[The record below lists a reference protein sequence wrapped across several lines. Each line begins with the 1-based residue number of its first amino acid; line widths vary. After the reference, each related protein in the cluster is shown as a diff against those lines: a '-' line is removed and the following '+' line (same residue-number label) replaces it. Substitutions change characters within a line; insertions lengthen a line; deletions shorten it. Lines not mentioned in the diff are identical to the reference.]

1 MDEDEFIFFDER
13 KEDMECEVPGCQKEK
28 YGYVQLAPRDVLMC
42 YEHWSIIV
50 DGTEAEAD
58 ALEQILWGAN

>member
-1 MDEDEFIFFDER
+1 MKRPET
-13 KEDMECEVPGCQKEK
+13 CEVPGCRKEE

-58 ALEQILWGAN
+58 ALEQILWDT